1 MTVVAEFTDDAPE
14 EPNPLEHLRLMVQRE
29 GVGSDRAQ
37 VLFHQ
42 FYGTWYATVDRWSRA
57 KVPWVCVDE
66 VIQETFWRV
75 WQWTRGSRAL
85 QAPSAMLWHCCQWAV
100 ADVLRVW
107 FGRRSAGTAHS
118 ATARGLSRPEMSS
131 IDYPDEATHAWL
143 AVIADADDVEV
154 VVLQREARRTLQ
166 AALDELPA
174 QDRAC
179 VACRYLQSMSV
190 QETATRLGLTIDQ
203 VKKHTSRGLRHLALI
218 FLTSVFPH

>member
-14 EPNPLEHLRLMVQRE
+14 EPNLLEHLRLMVQRE

-42 FYGTWYATVDRWSRA
+42 FYRAWYATVDRWSRA

-85 QAPSAMLWHCCQWAV
+85 LAPPAMLWHCWQWAV
-100 ADVLRVW
+100 ADVLRTW
-107 FGRRSAGTAHS
+107 FGRRSAGTVQSPA
-118 ATARGLSRPEMSS
+118 ARDLSRPGMSS
-131 IDYPDEATHAWL
+131 IDYPDEVTHAWL
-143 AVIADADDVEV
+143 ATIADAADVEV

-166 AALDELPA
+166 AALDDLPA
-174 QDRAC
+174 RDRAC
-179 VACRYLQSMSV
+179 VACRYLQSLSV

-203 VKKHTSRGLRHLALI
+203 VKKHTSRGLRGLALI
-218 FLTSVFPH
+218 FLTGSSPR